1 MVTEPINVQVTLF
14 DETERQ
20 LELKMDSIFDG
31 VPVSSYFNSI
41 LRDMVATNSQNTQI
55 FLEYILMEK
64 VEQNLSRL
72 TILNHI
78 QILYY
83 FSRHLDHK
91 PFDTID
97 TITKDDIL
105 SYFVSLRKPETE
117 DPTHKWVGTYNVRQM
132 ILNKFFRWLYNQ
144 NEPDSKKWITPPYMQ
159 GIKALTKKEKSPYQP
174 SDVWNNE
181 EHAVFLKY
189 CPSKRD
195 CCYYSMAIDT
205 AARPKELLNLK
216 IKDIGFKMSS
226 KGR

>member
-117 DPTHKWVGTYNVRQM
+117 DPTSIG
-132 ILNKFFRWLYNQ
+132 
-144 NEPDSKKWITPPYMQ
+144 IT
-159 GIKALTKKEKSPYQP
+159 IALLAM
-174 SDVWNNE
+174 VNNE
-181 EHAVFLKY
+181 FLNGLRVINVIDAVILIGLGLGIGSLKEF
-189 CPSKRD
+189 
-195 CCYYSMAIDT
+195 ID
-205 AARPKELLNLK
+205 K
-216 IKDIGFKMSS
+216 
-226 KGR
+226 